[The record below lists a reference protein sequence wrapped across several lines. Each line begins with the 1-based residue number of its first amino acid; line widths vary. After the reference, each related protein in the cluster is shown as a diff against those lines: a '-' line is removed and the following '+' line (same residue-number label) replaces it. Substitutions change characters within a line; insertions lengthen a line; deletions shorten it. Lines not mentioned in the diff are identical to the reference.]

1 MKNKAA
7 IILIALMFMGALPV
21 GAEVTDATAST
32 VSVST
37 AASVPIAANAPIT
50 NGTTTQATLPVPS
63 ACAVISK
70 VLEEQKT
77 SKRKPS
83 KSSNKDVN
91 QKNAAE
97 AAEILSI
104 DSELEKNSERPTGPQ
119 EYKPLEGSATY
130 TDINAFFGDN
140 VNKLTKVALLNNPKY
155 VQAAKAVT
163 HYRTGMQKTIRASK
177 DALNYVIP
185 YRGFSMS
192 MEGARV
198 VLDQDQKVN
207 NLFVAELVK
216 QKMEDE
222 MHAKVMVSMMQIAM
236 GMGLKNPNDSQ
247 AAVNQGVEGL
257 KKLTSDEQAAST
269 LASMNEMKDQL
280 NIPEGIF
287 AQHNWDVDT
296 TDRIYQKAV
305 NVAAND
311 DPLIDHIK
319 TKAKKYIHSTAFNI
333 TASAVQS
340 GLAAVTLLS
349 GSPMISVGAEAAST
363 AFVMAT
369 GGPEEN
375 KILAELYFGK
385 RMEIRR
391 KRIADEVRLAMSN
404 YDKALMTHN
413 GPQLAMSEIVLAD
426 LVGYENIPTVIERQA
441 INDFGFP
448 EPAVVAAPEAAKE
461 TVASP
466 EVAAAAAALTA
477 ESASSAATPA
487 PEMAPDTTTVVQV
500 AKEATPLNQ

>member
-1 MKNKAA
+1 LKNKAA
-7 IILIALMFMGALPV
+7 IILNALMLLSVLPV
-21 GAEVTDATAST
+21 SAEVIDAHAPTVNVPTAI
-32 VSVST
+32 
-37 AASVPIAANAPIT
+37 SVPIAESAQP
-50 NGTTTQATLPVPS
+50 ATSAATPTGAQPT
-63 ACAVISK
+63 ACAVIAK
-70 VLEEQKT
+70 VLEEQKSTKHKT
-77 SKRKPS
+77 SKS
-83 KSSNKDVN
+83 LNKDRA
-91 QKNAAE
+91 QKNAID
-97 AAEILSI
+97 AEILSI
-104 DSELEKNSERPTGPQ
+104 DSELEKNSERKTGPQ

-140 VNKLTKVALLNNPKY
+140 VNKLTKVALLKNPKY
-155 VQAAKAVT
+155 EQAAKAVT

-216 QKMEDE
+216 QKYEDE

-236 GMGLKNPNDSQ
+236 GMGLKNPTDSQ

-269 LASMNEMKDQL
+269 LAAMNEMKDQL

-296 TDRIYQKAV
+296 TDRIYQKAL
-305 NVAAND
+305 NVAADD

-333 TASAVQS
+333 AASAVQS
-340 GLAAVTLLS
+340 SLAAVTLLS

-385 RMEIRR
+385 RIEIRR
-391 KRIADEVRLAMSN
+391 KRIADEVRLAMAN

-426 LVGYENIPTVIERQA
+426 LIGYENIPTVIERHA

-448 EPAVVAAPEAAKE
+448 EPAVVPAASLAAAPSA
-461 TVASP
+461 
-466 EVAAAAAALTA
+466 EVVAAAAALTA
-477 ESASSAATPA
+477 ETAPTAATTPA
-487 PEMAPDTTTVVQV
+487 VESAPKATPVVQV
-500 AKEATPLNQ
+500 AKEATLLNQ